1 MRVYTKLISDSE
13 LKILKIAS
21 EHDISPKLISFQA
34 LKNNKFR
41 SEIQLYPLTLDDI
54 PLQERKQYINSIKD
68 LVNQLHQLQIF
79 HGDIS
84 EENIV
89 VDPKTNKVRIIDF
102 GLSKFFQDITPDYYN
117 EENQVFFNES
127 HLLEDL
133 LQNELKEVDFICGN
147 WNH

>member
-1 MRVYTKLISDSE
+1 MSVYTKLISDSE

-21 EHDISPKLISFQA
+21 EHNISPKLISFQP
-34 LKNNKFR
+34 LENNKFR
-41 SEIQLYPLTLDDI
+41 SEIQFYPLTLDDI
-54 PLQERKQYINSIKD
+54 PLQERKQYVNSIKD

-79 HGDIS
+79 HGDIY

-102 GLSKFFQDITPDYYN
+102 GLSKFFQDITPDYYT
-117 EENQVFFNES
+117 EENQVYFNES
-127 HLLEDL
+127 HSLKDL

-147 WNH
+147 